1 MYDLLDS
8 YRELNLNNY
17 DDEDLRNLV
26 CWANDAC
33 DRIYDLQVR
42 IKLANQRL
50 SKIND
55 LAEEV

>member
-1 MYDLLDS
+1 MNDLLNS
-8 YRELNLNNY
+8 CRELNPNNY

-26 CWANDAC
+26 SWANDAYDEIAVLR
-33 DRIYDLQVR
+33 DRLE
-42 IKLANQRL
+42 LANKRL

>member
-8 YRELNLNNY
+8 YRELNPNNY

-26 CWANDAC
+26 DWATYAY
-33 DRIYDLQVR
+33 DRIYVLQALVN
-42 IKLANQRL
+42 LANERL

>member
-1 MYDLLDS
+1 MNDLLTA

-26 CWANDAC
+26 SWANGAVDEISAL
-33 DRIYDLQVR
+33 REDLE
-42 IKLANQRL
+42 LANKRL
-50 SKIND
+50 RKIND

>member
-1 MYDLLDS
+1 MLDLLDS
-8 YRELNLNNY
+8 YRELNPNNY

-26 CWANDAC
+26 DWANDAV
-33 DRIYDLQVR
+33 DEIIVLRNRLA
-42 IKLANQRL
+42 LANKRL